1 MSFSSLR
8 KFFNFEGD
16 EQLNS
21 IIASLSCVVIKAQ
34 LATNDEIGPLVDFVR
49 GFKIQRRHLVIE
61 VPTIH
66 NSTVLQTQII
76 NYNTMIYHDGKFMQ
90 LFLNSKHFVR
100 NFSSQVDKS
109 HHSALHWERDMH
121 RYMKALVQS
130 ICNSRLIKC
139 SQYFSLEQSPISST
153 QKILVN

>member
-8 KFFNFEGD
+8 KFFNFKVD

-34 LATNDEIGPLVDFVR
+34 LANSDEIGPLVDFVH
-49 GFKIQRRHLVIE
+49 GFKIRRRHLVIE

-100 NFSSQVDKS
+100 NFG
-109 HHSALHWERDMH
+109 
-121 RYMKALVQS
+121 
-130 ICNSRLIKC
+130 
-139 SQYFSLEQSPISST
+139 T
-153 QKILVN
+153 